1 MTQPVTPP
9 PQPSEPQPSAPRP
22 SEPQPDF
29 GYPAAPVAPAPV
41 RAPGNLVGGALA
53 GFAAAVVTGLVYGL
67 ITGAIERQFGYA
79 AFGIGFAVA
88 IAAFKAGGRSFWLF
102 VISAPLAVAATFFGQ
117 LLAVAMIETKDT
129 PESVTD
135 LFLSHFGLLTDAW
148 SYDQSI
154 LRYAFLALAVVGAWA
169 GASRATE

>member
-1 MTQPVTPP
+1 MSQPVTPP
-9 PQPSEPQPSAPRP
+9 PQSP
-22 SEPQPDF
+22 EPQPDF
-29 GYPAAPVAPAPV
+29 GYPAAPVTPAPV
-41 RAPGNLVGGALA
+41 RGPGNLVGGALA
-53 GFAAAVVTGLVYGL
+53 GFAAAVVTGLAYGL

-88 IAAFKAGGRSFWLF
+88 LAAFKVGGRSFWLF

-135 LFLSHFGLLTDAW
+135 VFLSHFGWLTDAW
-148 SYDQSI
+148 AHDQSI

>member
-1 MTQPVTPP
+1 MSQSVTPP
-9 PQPSEPQPSAPRP
+9 PQP

-29 GYPAAPVAPAPV
+29 GYPAAPVTPAPV
-41 RAPGNLVGGALA
+41 RRPGNLVGGALA
-53 GFAAAVVTGLVYGL
+53 GFAAAVVTGLAYGL

-88 IAAFKAGGRSFWLF
+88 LAAFKAGGRSFWLF

-117 LLAVAMIETKDT
+117 LLAVAMIETKGT
-129 PESVTD
+129 SESVTD
-135 LFLSHFGLLTDAW
+135 VFLSHFGLLTEAW
-148 SYDQSI
+148 STDQSI

>member
-1 MTQPVTPP
+1 MSQSVTPP
-9 PQPSEPQPSAPRP
+9 PHPSEPQP
-22 SEPQPDF
+22 EPQPQPQPGY

-41 RAPGNLVGGALA
+41 RGSGNLVGGALA
-53 GFAAAVVTGLVYGL
+53 GFAAAVVTGLAYGL

-88 IAAFKAGGRSFWLF
+88 LAAFKAGGRSFWLF
-102 VISAPLAVAATFFGQ
+102 TISAPLAVAATFFGQ
-117 LLAVAMIETKDT
+117 LLAVAMIATKDT

-135 LFLSHFGLLTDAW
+135 LFLSHFGWLTDAW
-148 SYDQSI
+148 THDLSI

>member
-1 MTQPVTPP
+1 MSQPITPP
-9 PQPSEPQPSAPRP
+9 PQP

-41 RAPGNLVGGALA
+41 RKPGNLVGGALA
-53 GFAAAVVTGLVYGL
+53 GFATAVVTGLAYGL
-67 ITGAIERQFGYA
+67 ITGSIERQFGYA

-88 IAAFKAGGRSFWLF
+88 LATFKVGGRSFLLF

-129 PESVTD
+129 TESVTD

-148 SYDQSI
+148 GNDQSI
-154 LRYAFLALAVVGAWA
+154 LRYGFLALAVVGAWA